1 MLILGK
7 SEWKFSITSNFAIIV
22 FSKTV
27 HFTLL
32 LNQIFFFIRDV
43 FGERTFP
50 KEHPIGFRGSF
61 IIEKHILSP
70 EHQE

>member
-27 HFTLL
+27 HFALL
-32 LNQIFFFIRDV
+32 LNQIFIRDV

-61 IIEKHILSP
+61 IIEKHILSS